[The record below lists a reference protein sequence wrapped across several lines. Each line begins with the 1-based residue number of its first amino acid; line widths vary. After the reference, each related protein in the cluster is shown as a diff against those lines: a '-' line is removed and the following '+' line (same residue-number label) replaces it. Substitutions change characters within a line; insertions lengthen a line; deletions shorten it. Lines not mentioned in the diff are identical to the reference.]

1 MRNRKDEIIRVISVW
16 LLFIV
21 VLLSSG
27 VLLQSRL
34 RDMINTYILD
44 QVSVQADLTAEVA
57 SDELFKE
64 IDNLSYI
71 SRFIENQKVAGKH
84 SLDAVAMTDEHES
97 MGILALNGKAISG
110 ESLSAADYPGI
121 QEAFR
126 GNRNISYSEG
136 KGMIFTCPVYDEK
149 NVKYVIYKLYDDVA
163 MNRNINISSSDNRKV
178 VITTRDGTVIM
189 SFSDV
194 TRSELS
200 NFESEAFK
208 AVYQDLS
215 GRMDLSSA
223 VSGFSSIDNEDYA
236 FFTAEIPN
244 TSFRIEGYMPAEN
257 VTGGLSKV
265 SYLIVFVYGF
275 MLVLF
280 AIGTLYLIIT
290 AEKANES
297 EELRK
302 AKKIAEEANKAKSS
316 FLASMSHEIR
326 TPINAV
332 LGMDEMIIRETDNEH
347 ILEYA
352 SNINNA
358 GKTLLNLINDILD
371 FSKIEAGKMEII
383 PKDYKTG
390 FMISDLVSMIAVRAH
405 NKGIKFEVKAD
416 PSLPSV
422 LNGDEERVMQC
433 ILNILTN
440 AVKYTERG
448 TVTFNLTGERISQ
461 HEIMLNVSVSD
472 TGIGIRE
479 SDLER
484 LFSPFE
490 RVDEERNKSI
500 EGTGLG
506 LSIVK
511 NLLYLMDTSLQVES
525 TYGKGSRFYFDIKQ
539 GVADWSPMGDFAE
552 EYKKAISSQSKYKE
566 LFRAPNA
573 RVLVVDDTEM
583 NLTVFKG
590 LLKKTKIKID
600 SCTSGFE
607 AIEMVKKRE
616 YDILFIDHRMPKMD
630 GVETLEILN
639 EMEDNLSLGVPC
651 IAFTAN
657 AGTGSRELYRSYGFN
672 DYLSKPVSPTELEEM
687 ILKYLPAEKIAIL
700 AEGEEDN
707 DNEEDR
713 ADDEA
718 FEEAYQDAENLIY
731 NVAIAGCGSKELLR
745 ETATLFYKTID
756 ERASEIE
763 KYYIQEDLENFTVKV
778 HALKSSARL
787 VGAVWLSQKAEYLER
802 CGNERNID
810 EIRLKAPELL
820 KDYRELKNS
829 MAEIFKNFGRNLSEM
844 ENSELPNDLKE
855 RMNKEMFDNYIS
867 DIRASVE
874 IFDFDSIKDTITLM
888 NEYRQSDERKR
899 ILDKIYDAADM
910 MDDEK
915 IVELLGEVE

>member
-1 MRNRKDEIIRVISVW
+1 MHRRKDELIRVIIVW

-27 VLLQSRL
+27 ILLQSRL
-34 RDMINTYILD
+34 KDLTNSYIMD

-57 SDELFKE
+57 SDEFFKE

-71 SRFIENQKVAGKH
+71 SRFIEKQGIAGKH
-84 SLDAVAMTDEHES
+84 SLDAVAMVDEHES
-97 MGILALNGKAISG
+97 MGILALNGKAVSG

-121 QEAFR
+121 QDAFR

-136 KGMIFTCPVYDEK
+136 KGMIFTCPVYDGK

-163 MNRNINISSSDNRKV
+163 MSRNININSSDNRKV
-178 VITTRDGTVIM
+178 VITTRDGNVIM

-194 TRSELS
+194 TRSEAN
-200 NFESEAFK
+200 NFNSEEFK
-208 AVYQDLS
+208 AVYRDLS
-215 GRMDLSSA
+215 GRMDLSSSA
-223 VSGFSSIDNEDYA
+223 AGLGTIDDEEYA
-236 FFTAEIPN
+236 FFMAEIPN
-244 TSFRIEGYMPAEN
+244 TGFRIEGYMPAEN

-265 SYLIVFVYGF
+265 SYLIIFVYGF

-383 PKDYKTG
+383 PKDYKTS

-405 NKGIKFEVKAD
+405 NKGLKFEVKAD

-448 TVTFNLTGERISQ
+448 TVTFNLSGEKISQ
-461 HEIMLNVSVSD
+461 QEIMLKVSVSD
-472 TGIGIRE
+472 TGIGIKE
-479 SDLER
+479 EDIER

-511 NLLYLMDTSLQVES
+511 NLLYLMDTKLQVES
-525 TYGKGSRFYFDIKQ
+525 TYGKGSRFFFDIKQ
-539 GVADWSPMGDFAE
+539 GVSDWSPMGDFAE

-573 RVLVVDDTEM
+573 RLLVVDDTEM

-600 SCTSGFE
+600 TCLSGFE

-639 EMEDNLSLGVPC
+639 EMEENLSLGVPC

-657 AGTGSRELYRSYGFN
+657 AGAGSRELYRSYGFN

-687 ILKYLPAEKIAIL
+687 ILKYLPAEKISIL
-700 AEGEEDN
+700 AEGEEEN
-707 DNEEDR
+707 DVEEGV
-713 ADDEA
+713 ADDDA
-718 FEEAYQDAENLIY
+718 FEKAYQDAENLIY

-756 ERASEIE
+756 ERSAEIE
-763 KYYIQEDLENFTVKV
+763 KYFIQEDMENYTVKV

-810 EIRLKAPELL
+810 EIRAKTPELL
-820 KDYRELKNS
+820 KDYRELKES
-829 MAEIFKNFGRNLSEM
+829 MADIFKNFGKNLTEM
-844 ENSELPNDLKE
+844 ENSDIPNDIKE
-855 RMNKEMFDNYIS
+855 RMSKEMFDNYIS
-867 DIRASVE
+867 DIKTAVE
-874 IFDFDSIKDTITLM
+874 NFDFDSVKDTITLM
-888 NEYRQSDERKR
+888 KEYRQSEEKSK
-899 ILDKIYDAADM
+899 ILSKIYDAADM
-910 MDDEK
+910 MDEEK
-915 IVELLGEVE
+915 IEELVGELE

>member
-1 MRNRKDEIIRVISVW
+1 
-16 LLFIV
+16 
-21 VLLSSG
+21 
-27 VLLQSRL
+27 
-34 RDMINTYILD
+34 
-44 QVSVQADLTAEVA
+44 
-57 SDELFKE
+57 
-64 IDNLSYI
+64 
-71 SRFIENQKVAGKH
+71 
-84 SLDAVAMTDEHES
+84 
-97 MGILALNGKAISG
+97 
-110 ESLSAADYPGI
+110 
-121 QEAFR
+121 
-126 GNRNISYSEG
+126 
-136 KGMIFTCPVYDEK
+136 
-149 NVKYVIYKLYDDVA
+149 
-163 MNRNINISSSDNRKV
+163 
-178 VITTRDGTVIM
+178 
-189 SFSDV
+189 
-194 TRSELS
+194 
-200 NFESEAFK
+200 
-208 AVYQDLS
+208 
-215 GRMDLSSA
+215 
-223 VSGFSSIDNEDYA
+223 
-236 FFTAEIPN
+236 
-244 TSFRIEGYMPAEN
+244 
-257 VTGGLSKV
+257 
-265 SYLIVFVYGF
+265 
-275 MLVLF
+275 
-280 AIGTLYLIIT
+280 
-290 AEKANES
+290 
-297 EELRK
+297 
-302 AKKIAEEANKAKSS
+302 
-316 FLASMSHEIR
+316 
-326 TPINAV
+326 
-332 LGMDEMIIRETDNEH
+332 
-347 ILEYA
+347 
-352 SNINNA
+352 
-358 GKTLLNLINDILD
+358 
-371 FSKIEAGKMEII
+371 
-383 PKDYKTG
+383 
-390 FMISDLVSMIAVRAH
+390 
-405 NKGIKFEVKAD
+405 
-416 PSLPSV
+416 
-422 LNGDEERVMQC
+422 MQC

-448 TVTFNLTGERISQ
+448 TVTFNLTGEKISQ

-472 TGIGIRE
+472 TGIGIKE

-566 LFRAPNA
+566 VFRAPNA

-590 LLKKTKIKID
+590 LLKKTRIKID
-600 SCTSGFE
+600 CCTSGFE
-607 AIEMVKKRE
+607 AIEMVKKKE

-687 ILKYLPAEKIAIL
+687 ILKYLPAEKISIL

-707 DNEEDR
+707 DIEEDR

-756 ERASEIE
+756 ERAAEIE

-802 CGNERNID
+802 CGNEQNID
-810 EIRLKAPELL
+810 EIRLKTPELL
-820 KDYRELKNS
+820 KDYRELKSS

-855 RMNKEMFDNYIS
+855 RMNKEMFDDYIS

-874 IFDFDSIKDTITLM
+874 SFDFDSIKDTITLM
-888 NEYRQSDERKR
+888 KEYRQSDERKR

-915 IVELLGEVE
+915 IVELLGELG